1 MRIQKYYKKQ
11 SYNKITGPQL
21 DLYMYEYIRQVPC
34 SCFSDFGDSGAV
46 VL

>member
-21 DLYMYEYIRQVPC
+21 DLYMYEYILYLCILTPC
-34 SCFSDFGDSGAV
+34 DGMKTV
-46 VL
+46 